1 MAFQTVIQHQ
11 VLGSVLGAGSTAQ
24 RNSCSWRH
32 LQTSQGVGGQ
42 GGKEVTAL
50 PIHRTARVRP
60 SPSLCAGIN
69 PPHTQGFPGRSCL
82 ANANPKAAGGQGE
95 RAGSVQL
102 GAGTWVY
109 KYVCVKA
116 GACGNRSC
124 LVKDS
129 LRSSRPRA
137 NVQRGA
143 MQNISLEKD

>member
-1 MAFQTVIQHQ
+1 MLLEAHFKQ
-11 VLGSVLGAGSTAQ
+11 G
-24 RNSCSWRH
+24 
-32 LQTSQGVGGQ
+32 QGVGGQ

-50 PIHRTARVRP
+50 PIHRTAHVRP
-60 SPSLCAGIN
+60 SPSLCVGMK
-69 PPHTQGFPGRSCL
+69 PPHTQGFLGRCCL
-82 ANANPKAAGGQGE
+82 ANADPRAAGGRGE

-102 GAGTWVY
+102 GAGTWVF

-116 GACGNRSC
+116 GACGNCSC

-129 LRSSRPRA
+129 LRNSRPRA